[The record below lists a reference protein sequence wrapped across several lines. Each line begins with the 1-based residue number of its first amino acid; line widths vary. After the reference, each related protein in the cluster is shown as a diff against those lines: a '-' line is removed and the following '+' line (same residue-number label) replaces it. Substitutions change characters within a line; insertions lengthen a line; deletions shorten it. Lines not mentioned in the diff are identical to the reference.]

1 MAATGRI
8 QPQDNIPR
16 AAFGHYAAS
25 AGGGRFQGKSPAAV
39 LRTLWPSDRVSP
51 LLVERGAVQGATTAD
66 DAWAGALGRAR
77 PPARSSAA
85 LGPASA
91 ASRLIA
97 AGTTVP
103 LARRSSIRFP
113 RRSGPPE
120 VLPWVAEGAPIPV
133 KQYSL
138 DAAVLGPSGKFAT
151 IVVLSAELARA
162 SDAEAVFEAILRE
175 DAAVSLDAAIFSDAA
190 ATDEQPGRPAL
201 RRHADHRGH
210 RRRPRRD
217 GGRPQ
222 RRLPVR
228 WRRPAA
234 RAPSPSSRTRRRP
247 RRSRSSQAGPA
258 AARLAVPGAG
268 GGQVIALDPTAFVS
282 GFGGVPEISTSEQAI
297 VHMDDRPGGHRH
309 RGCAACRCR
318 ADQVDVPD
326 ALRSP
331 SRLIADVAFTMRGDG
346 LVAVVEDVSW

>member
-66 DAWAGALGRAR
+66 DAWAGLLAEQAT
-77 PPARSSAA
+77 AA
-85 LGPASA
+85 FFGGLGPASA

-175 DAAVSLDAAIFSDAA
+175 DAAISLDAAVFSDAA
-190 ATDEQPGRPAL
+190 ATDDNPAGL
-201 RRHADHRGH
+201 LFGVTPITAATGGGLGAMQADLA
-210 RRRPRRD
+210 
-217 GGRPQ
+217 
-222 RRLPVR
+222 RLPVR

-247 RRSRSSQAGPA
+247 RRSRSSRRTCGCPSG
-258 AARLAVPGAG
+258 RPGRWRR
-268 GGQVIALDPTAFVS
+268 GQVIALDPTGFVS
-282 GFGGVPEISTSEQAI
+282 GFGAVPEISTSEQAV
-297 VHMDDRPGGHRH
+297 VHMSDTTRRTSAPRVRRLSLPRRPGRCS
-309 RGCAACRCR
+309 RRAAIAIRI
-318 ADQVDVPD
+318 
-326 ALRSP
+326 
-331 SRLIADVAFTMRGDG
+331 IADVAFTMRGDG
-346 LVAVVEDVSW
+346 LVQVVEDVSW